1 MGKMKARYLIAVTII
16 IFVLV
21 ISSLI
26 YVLANWKSNQTNVD
40 PLSVFVG
47 VDAAYDNPEE
57 IKTLVDTVSPYTNLF
72 VIGSTGITNNETKLD
87 DMCQYIYDKGLS
99 FIVYTE
105 MPPEIGA
112 AWIEHARATWGKRF
126 LGLYAYDE
134 AGGKQVDLFENKG
147 DQRYPVQSADNY
159 TDARNQFEAT
169 LNASLNWV
177 IWNYTSA
184 NVPLF
189 SSDYALYW
197 FDYKGGYT
205 TLFAEFGWNYSRQL
219 NVALCRGAAVAQNK
233 EWGVMITATYT
244 DPPRLES
251 GEEVYE
257 DMVSAYENGAKYILL
272 FDSNENY
279 THGTL
284 TTEYFQALKQFT
296 EYAHEN
302 PRTYE
307 PTSERTAF
315 VLPKD
320 FAYGFRGPTDKI
332 WGLWEANDFSYDMS
346 VQLGNLLNKYGS
358 KLDVIYDDGIDY
370 SSLGY
375 SRFIFWN
382 GTVRNG
388 QG

>member
-1 MGKMKARYLIAVTII
+1 
-16 IFVLV
+16 
-21 ISSLI
+21 
-26 YVLANWKSNQTNVD
+26 
-40 PLSVFVG
+40 
-47 VDAAYDNPEE
+47 
-57 IKTLVDTVSPYTNLF
+57 
-72 VIGSTGITNNETKLD
+72 
-87 DMCQYIYDKGLS
+87 
-99 FIVYTE
+99 
-105 MPPEIGA
+105 
-112 AWIEHARATWGKRF
+112 
-126 LGLYAYDE
+126 
-134 AGGKQVDLFENKG
+134 
-147 DQRYPVQSADNY
+147 
-159 TDARNQFEAT
+159 
-169 LNASLNWV
+169 
-177 IWNYTSA
+177 
-184 NVPLF
+184 
-189 SSDYALYW
+189 
-197 FDYKGGYT
+197 
-205 TLFAEFGWNYSRQL
+205 
-219 NVALCRGAAVAQNK
+219 
-233 EWGVMITATYT
+233 
-244 DPPRLES
+244 
-251 GEEVYE
+251 
-257 DMVSAYENGAKYILL
+257 MVSAYENGAKYILL